1 MTTRT
6 TKVERTLRTVIVAL
20 TGVLVFLMQIG
31 IGSGFPS
38 SLDAGWGEV
47 LNWGIAHGTQWGK
60 DLVFTYGPLG
70 FLSTNL
76 PFDPAIYWPTLILQC
91 AFAAV
96 VAWLVVA
103 NLRRMS
109 WAALLAFLLVTIF
122 LGWGWSSTSPLLIVY
137 PLAMLVL
144 ERSSRETGGSRW
156 RNYALVAGLAAF
168 ASLPPLIKF
177 SAFPLWLVWLPFGC
191 LVLYRPR
198 AWQFIATFLLTS
210 LVAPLVAWTA
220 CGQNLA
226 NLPAFV
232 AGSWRVARFYGAAM
246 QDDPKL
252 LITDQVAL
260 GTALFGLGC
269 IMLFAW
275 RERQSPHR
283 LAVYGMLAAALA
295 LAYRAGALRADGGH
309 LMVLWSMAA
318 WSACLLVGMWLERKN
333 AAAGLRA
340 TITAFVL
347 ATLALTSPYLSGV
360 FSESTLGTLY
370 SGRYTYNYSIESAD
384 LLLHPRNAYDIRL
397 KKWKADRKALALPR
411 IARTVGDGTVDV
423 LMNEQAALLANGL
436 NYHPRPVFQSYSAYS
451 GQLAKRNA
459 EFFTSARAPEWVMLD
474 LYAIGGRYPASDD
487 AKALP
492 RILQDYRPLLSER
505 DFILF
510 HRNRDRSGPLIEGG
524 PGHDIPVDFDKASAV
539 PAPSADAWFATLHVG
554 LTRYGKLQTLL
565 FRPPTLKIAV
575 TLKDGSSH
583 LYTLVPEIA
592 RTGFMLSPALAS
604 NDAYLDWLRG
614 NDGSE
619 VTSVRLV
626 QQEVLNHHAFWI
638 EGNLHL
644 YPLELPRDY
653 KPTLALYSNTY
664 PGFNEMP
671 ASISEATRN
680 YTVDGQPVMFLPAPG
695 SLTFRP
701 PAGTYEISA
710 TFGLMPGALGNPTCL
725 AAHPDGIGM
734 SVGIEGASPDPAS
747 LRYINPFTD
756 PSHRYQAHYAYRL
769 RVPAGHSV
777 VVSVN
782 NGPPG
787 SNGGC
792 DWSWLRDVRFTPL
805 ADAPSTVTTEHHPPQ
820 G

>member
-1 MTTRT
+1 MTTST
-6 TKVERTLRTVIVAL
+6 IERTLRTVIVAV

-31 IGSGFPS
+31 MGRGFPS

-47 LNWGIAHGTQWGK
+47 LNWGIAHGAQWGK

-70 FLSTNL
+70 FLSANL

-91 AFAAV
+91 VFAV
-96 VAWLVVA
+96 FMAWLVVA

-109 WAALLAFLLVTIF
+109 WAAILAFLLVTIF

-144 ERSSRETGGSRW
+144 ERNSRETGGPRW
-156 RNYALVAGLAAF
+156 RSCVLIAALAAF

-177 SAFPLWLVWLPFGC
+177 SAFPLWLVWLPLGC

-198 AWQFIATFLLTS
+198 AWPFVATFLLTS
-210 LVAPLVAWTA
+210 LVAPLVAWMA
-220 CGQNLA
+220 CGQNPA

-232 AGSWRVARFYGAAM
+232 AGSWRVARFYGVAM

-260 GTALFGLGC
+260 GTALFGLAC
-269 IMLFAW
+269 IALFAW
-275 RERQSPHR
+275 CERRSPR
-283 LAVYGMLAAALA
+283 RVAVYGMLAAALA
-295 LAYRAGALRADGGH
+295 LAYRAGDLRADGGH
-309 LMVLWSMAA
+309 LMVFWSTAA
-318 WSACLLVGMWLERKN
+318 WSACLLVGTWLERKN

-340 TITAFVL
+340 RIAAFVL
-347 ATLALTSPYLSGV
+347 AALALTPPCLSGV
-360 FSESTLGTLY
+360 YGESTLGSLY
-370 SGRYTYNYSIESAD
+370 SGRYTYAYSIESAD
-384 LLLHPRNAYDIRL
+384 LLLHPRDAYDMRL

-411 IARTVGDGTVDV
+411 IARTVGNGTIDV

-451 GQLAKRNA
+451 GQLAKQNA
-459 EFFTSARAPEWVMLD
+459 EFFTSARAPEWIMLD

-487 AKALP
+487 ARALP

-510 HRNRDRSGPLIEGG
+510 HRSRDRSGPLIGGG
-524 PGHDIPVDFDKASAV
+524 PGHDISIDFDKASAV

-554 LTRYGKLQTLL
+554 LTRYGKLQALL

-583 LYTLVPEIA
+583 IYTLVPEIA

-604 NDAYLDWLRG
+604 DAAYLDWLRG

-619 VTSVRLV
+619 VTSVQLV
-626 QQEVLNHHAFWI
+626 QQQFLRHQAFKI
-638 EGNLHL
+638 EGGLHL
-644 YPLELPRDY
+644 YPLKLPHGY
-653 KPTLALYSNTY
+653 KPTLALYSKAY

-671 ASISEATRN
+671 ASVSEATRN

-710 TFGLMPGALGNPTCL
+710 TFGLMPDALSNPTCL

-747 LRYINPFTD
+747 LRYINPFAD
-756 PSHRYQAHYAYRL
+756 PSHRYQAHYTYRL
-769 RVPAGHSV
+769 TVSAGHLV

-782 NGPPG
+782 SGPPG
-787 SNGGC
+787 SNGAC

-805 ADAPSTVTTEHHPPQ
+805 TNTPSTASAERHPPE